1 MCILKKQTPAEPTVA
16 AAWYRDAAAGAC
28 EAPPARPTGSARR
41 KLWQLSAQA
50 ACPVVG
56 VCLGMADLAR
66 LARKAG
72 IDTRGMSEYALH
84 TVVVSQCKQRTVL
97 AEAVQREL
105 DARFALLITQ
115 ARKIGDA
122 EVLADWCVGELEGG
136 ALAGVLWVTLTH
148 ARCSDELEHELLGR
162 VHMIQHQVGMAA
174 RADHSQLDALAARN
188 AQLHAELRQ
197 ARERQ
202 ATLAAEWSARQQAW
216 REDEM
221 RLRAEAAGLQAEL
234 ARTRQEVESLRQARP
249 DLPQRLALSESN
261 ARLEDEVRALRREL
275 TRRRH
280 EPEPARDAPAAKLAP
295 ASVPAGGS
303 CGEAVLIEGD
313 ACGPTL
319 RDRTVLCVGG
329 RAGSVPL
336 YREVVEHRGARFLHH
351 DGGDEDGCARLAGDL
366 TAADLV
372 LCQVG
377 CIGHNAYWRVKEHC
391 KRHNKPCMFL
401 PTPSRAAL
409 ERALGALDAKGQ
421 ARDAD

>member
-1 MCILKKQTPAEPTVA
+1 VAEPAWAWSGTVA
-16 AAWYRDAAAGAC
+16 TQAVAT
-28 EAPPARPTGSARR
+28 EPTRPVGSARR

-56 VCLGMADLAR
+56 VCLDMADLAR

-72 IDTRGMSEYALH
+72 LDARGMGEYELH
-84 TVVVSQCKQRTVL
+84 TVVVGHCKQRTAL
-97 AEAVQREL
+97 AEAVQSEL
-105 DARFALLITQ
+105 DARYALLIAQT
-115 ARKIGDA
+115 RKIGDA
-122 EVLADWCVGELEGG
+122 QVLADWCAGELEG
-136 ALAGVLWVTLTH
+136 ASLAGVLWVTLTH
-148 ARCSDELEHELLGR
+148 ARCTEDLEHELLGR

-197 ARERQ
+197 ARARLT
-202 ATLAAEWSARQQAW
+202 TLAAEWSARQQAW
-216 REDEM
+216 REEEM
-221 RLRAEAAGLQAEL
+221 RLRVEAAGLQAEL

-261 ARLEDEVRALRREL
+261 ARLQDEVRALRREL
-275 TRRRH
+275 TRRRP
-280 EPEPARDAPAAKLAP
+280 EPEPARDGSEAEPLA

-303 CGEAVLIEGD
+303 CGEPVLIEGD
-313 ACGPTL
+313 ACGTTL

-329 RAGSVPL
+329 RAASVPL
-336 YREVVEHRGARFLHH
+336 YREIVEHRGARFLHH
-351 DGGDEDGCARLAGDL
+351 DGGDEARLAGDL

-401 PTPSRAAL
+401 PTPSRTAL
-409 ERALGALDAKGQ
+409 ERALEALNGPAEAGDA
-421 ARDAD
+421 A

>member
-1 MCILKKQTPAEPTVA
+1 MCLLKKQTRPAMAALAWHEHA
-16 AAWYRDAAAGAC
+16 AADAGAAAS
-28 EAPPARPTGSARR
+28 ARPTGSARR

-56 VCLGMADLAR
+56 VCLDMADLAR

-72 IDTRGMSEYALH
+72 IDARGMGEYELH
-84 TVVVSQCKQRTVL
+84 TIVVGHCKQRTAL

-105 DARFALLITQ
+105 DARFALLIAQ
-115 ARKIGDA
+115 ARKIGDVEA
-122 EVLADWCVGELEGG
+122 LADWCAGELGG
-136 ALAGVLWVTLTH
+136 ASLAGMLWVTLTH
-148 ARCSDELEHELLGR
+148 ARCTEDLEHELLGR
-162 VHMIQHQVGMAA
+162 VHMIQHQIGMAA
-174 RADHSQLDALAARN
+174 RADHLQLDALAARN

-197 ARERQ
+197 ARER
-202 ATLAAEWSARQQAW
+202 LAAQTAEWSARQQAW
-216 REDEM
+216 RGEEM
-221 RLRAEAAGLQAEL
+221 RLRAEAAGRQAEL
-234 ARTRQEVESLRQARP
+234 ARTLQAVESLRQARP

-261 ARLEDEVRALRREL
+261 ARLQDEVRTLRREL
-275 TRRRH
+275 TRRRP
-280 EPEPARDAPAAKLAP
+280 ESEPARDGSDAEPLA

-313 ACGPTL
+313 ACGAML

-409 ERALGALDAKGQ
+409 ERALETLDAKGQ
-421 ARDAD
+421 ACDAD